1 MTMSRRIRL
10 RYPAVCA
17 ACDAEL
23 QAGVEASWNSQRRT
37 ATCVRRVSAVQA
49 PVIGSAGASARAEA
63 ERRRTRQRERHDKI
77 KQAHP
82 VLGRIALAVLPEP
95 DAGRSW
101 ETGVLGEERLGRFLD
116 AIATD
121 TVLLHDRRI
130 PGTKANID
138 HIVVAAN
145 GVWIVDAK
153 RYKGKVEKRD
163 VGGWFRTD
171 LRLYVGGRDRSKLI
185 DGVRRQVDL
194 VHGAL
199 EGLDLPA
206 PPVTGALCFVEGDW
220 PLFAKPFTLQEVVV
234 TWPKDIRKTIQLP
247 GTLEA
252 TARQAIHRRLADHF
266 PAAA

>member
-1 MTMSRRIRL
+1 MVGALPHLVEEVDPLGVPTLDQRLQLGRRRPEDDRLHQSEAYALIWSAYALRAPRPRGGQSGDRADPEGSRQLVPRGTGVLKVARGGADVMTMSRRIRL

-37 ATCVRRVSAVQA
+37 ATCVRCASAVQV

-63 ERRRTRQRERHDKI
+63 ERRRARQRERHDKI

-101 ETGVLGEERLGRFLD
+101 ETGALGEERLGRFLD

-163 VGGWFRTD
+163 V
-171 LRLYVGGRDRSKLI
+171 
-185 DGVRRQVDL
+185 
-194 VHGAL
+194 
-199 EGLDLPA
+199 
-206 PPVTGALCFVEGDW
+206 
-220 PLFAKPFTLQEVVV
+220 
-234 TWPKDIRKTIQLP
+234 
-247 GTLEA
+247 
-252 TARQAIHRRLADHF
+252 
-266 PAAA
+266 AAGSGPT